1 MLNDNQIAQR
11 LTAEMYRLVKI
22 LRREAQSGALLS
34 LTERAVLAQLHSNR
48 ALLSGELAAREKVS
62 TQAMSQITGHLLDLG
77 LITRTP
83 SEEDRRKFLIGL
95 TDTGRNL
102 VEERQQAKYEWLAQ
116 AINERLTDSEKQV
129 LSEAILLL
137 TKLASA

>member
-1 MLNDNQIAQR
+1 MLSDNQLAQS

-34 LTERAVLAQLHSNR
+34 LTERAVLSRLHPDKE
-48 ALLSGELAAREKVS
+48 LLSGELAAREKVS

-83 SEEDRRKFLIGL
+83 SGEDRRKFLISL
-95 TDTGRNL
+95 TDAGRSL
-102 VEERQQAKYEWLAQ
+102 VTERQQAKYEWLAQ
-116 AINERLTDSEKQV
+116 AIHDRLTDAEKRI
-129 LSEAILLL
+129 LSEAIPLL
-137 TKLASA
+137 TKLAST